1 MRLLKSWPDNCLLNV
16 KSIIM
21 NKFYT
26 LLFFVTVLI
35 SCEGSVGPPGPPGP
49 QGVPG
54 EDGAGG
60 LIGQVIEVQA
70 DLNAGTNYEYF
81 VEIPSDIEV
90 YDTDVFMVYRLMEV
104 ADGLDVWEP
113 LPQTI
118 FRNNDILL
126 YAFDY
131 TIFDVKL
138 FLDGT
143 VDFGKLDPSDT
154 DGLIFRIAIIPADFA
169 KGVNLKKMNDVMKA
183 MDIKDV
189 KRIN

>member
-1 MRLLKSWPDNCLLNV
+1 
-16 KSIIM
+16 M

-26 LLFFVTVLI
+26 LLFFATILI
-35 SCEGSVGPPGPPGP
+35 SCEGTVGPPGPPGP

-54 EDGAGG
+54 EDGGVG

-70 DLNAGTNYEYF
+70 DLNAGTDFEYF

-90 YDTDVFMVYRLMEV
+90 YESDVIVVYRLMEV
-104 ADGLDVWEP
+104 IDDLDVWEP

-118 FRNNDILL
+118 FRNDGTLL

-131 TIFDVKL
+131 TVFDVRL

-143 VDFGKLDPSDT
+143 VDFRRLDPNDT

-169 KGVNLKKMNDVMKA
+169 KSVNVNKMDEVMKGLEL
-183 MDIKDV
+183 DLNDV
-189 KRIN
+189 KRVN

>member
-1 MRLLKSWPDNCLLNV
+1 MK
-16 KSIIM
+16 
-21 NKFYT
+21 KFYI
-26 LLFFVTVLI
+26 LLFFATILI
-35 SCEGSVGPPGPPGP
+35 SCEGTVGPPGPPGP

-54 EDGAGG
+54 EDGYDG

-70 DLNAGTNYEYF
+70 DLNAGTDFEF
-81 VEIPSDIEV
+81 FIEIPSDIEV
-90 YDTDVFMVYRLMEV
+90 FESDVIMVYRLMEV
-104 ADGLDVWEP
+104 FDDTDVWEP

-118 FRNNDILL
+118 FRNNGILL

-131 TIFDVKL
+131 TLFDVRL

-143 VDFGKLDPSDT
+143 VDFGKLDPNDT

-169 KGVNLKKMNDVMKA
+169 KGVNLKKMDEVIKA
-183 MDIKDV
+183 LHVEDI

>member
-1 MRLLKSWPDNCLLNV
+1 MK
-16 KSIIM
+16 KYYI
-21 NKFYT
+21 
-26 LLFFVTVLI
+26 LLFVVTILI
-35 SCEGSVGPPGPPGP
+35 SCEGTVGPPGPPGP

-54 EDGAGG
+54 EDGFDG

-70 DLNAGTNYEYF
+70 DLNAGTDFEYF

-90 YDTDVFMVYRLMEV
+90 FESDVIMVYRLMEV
-104 ADGLDVWEP
+104 FDDTDVWEP

-118 FRNNDILL
+118 FRNNGILL
-126 YAFDY
+126 YTFDY
-131 TIFDVKL
+131 TLFDVRL

-143 VDFGKLDPSDT
+143 VDFGKLDPNDT

-169 KGVNLKKMNDVMKA
+169 KGVNLKKMDEVIKA
-183 MDIKDV
+183 LNVEDI

>member
-1 MRLLKSWPDNCLLNV
+1 MHMSLLKSWPDNCLFNV

-26 LLFFVTVLI
+26 LLFFATVLI
-35 SCEGSVGPPGPPGP
+35 SCEGSVGPPGP
-49 QGVPG
+49 QGAPG
-54 EDGAGG
+54 EDGFDG

-70 DLNAGTNYEYF
+70 DLNVGTDFEYF
-81 VEIPSDIEV
+81 VEIPDDIVVIES
-90 YDTDVFMVYRLMEV
+90 DVFMVYRLMEV

-118 FRNNDILL
+118 FINNDILL

-131 TIFDVKL
+131 TLFDVRL

-143 VDFGKLDPSDT
+143 VDFGKLDPNDT

-169 KGVNLKKMNDVMKA
+169 KGVNLKKMDDVMQA
-183 MDIKDV
+183 LDIKDI

>member
-1 MRLLKSWPDNCLLNV
+1 
-16 KSIIM
+16 M

-26 LLFFVTVLI
+26 LLFFVIVII
-35 SCEGSVGPPGPPGP
+35 SCEGTVGPPGPP

-60 LIGQVIEVQA
+60 LIGQVIEVEA
-70 DLNAGTNYEYF
+70 DLNAATNFEYF
-81 VEIPSDIEV
+81 VELPSDIEV
-90 YDTDVFMVYRLMEV
+90 YESDVVVVYRLMEV
-104 ADGLDVWEP
+104 FDGLDVWEP

-118 FRNNDILL
+118 FRNDDILL

-131 TIFDVKL
+131 TLFDVRL

-143 VDFGKLDPSDT
+143 VDFNKLDPNDT
-154 DGLIFRIAIIPADFA
+154 DDLIFRIAVIPADFA
-169 KGVNLKKMNDVMKA
+169 QSVNLMKMDDVMKA
-183 MDIKDV
+183 MDVKDI

>member
-1 MRLLKSWPDNCLLNV
+1 MNNWPDNCLLHV
-16 KSIIM
+16 KSMIM

-26 LLFFVTVLI
+26 LLFFATILI

-70 DLNAGTNYEYF
+70 DLNAGTNFEYF
-81 VEIPSDIEV
+81 VEIPSEIEV
-90 YDTDVFMVYRLMEV
+90 YESDVLMVYRLMEV

-126 YAFDY
+126 YGFDY
-131 TIFDVKL
+131 TIFDVRL

-143 VDFGKLDPSDT
+143 VDFGKLDPNDT

-169 KGVNLKKMNDVMKA
+169 KDVNLKKMNDVMKA

>member
-1 MRLLKSWPDNCLLNV
+1 
-16 KSIIM
+16 M

-26 LLFFVTVLI
+26 LLFFVIVII
-35 SCEGSVGPPGPPGP
+35 SCEGTVGPPGP

-60 LIGQVIEVQA
+60 LIGQVIEVEA
-70 DLNAGTNYEYF
+70 DLNAATNFEYF
-81 VEIPSDIEV
+81 VELPSDIEV
-90 YDTDVFMVYRLMEV
+90 YESDVVVVYRLMEV
-104 ADGLDVWEP
+104 FDGLDVWEP

-118 FRNNDILL
+118 FRNDDILL

-131 TIFDVKL
+131 TLFDVRL

-143 VDFGKLDPSDT
+143 VDFNKLDPNDT
-154 DGLIFRIAIIPADFA
+154 DDLIFRIAVIPADFA
-169 KGVNLKKMNDVMKA
+169 QSVNLMKMDDVMKA
-183 MDIKDV
+183 MDVKDI

>member
-1 MRLLKSWPDNCLLNV
+1 
-16 KSIIM
+16 M

-26 LLFFVTVLI
+26 ILFFAIVLI
-35 SCEGSVGPPGPPGP
+35 SCEGTVGPPGPPGP

-54 EDGAGG
+54 EDGADG
-60 LIGQVIEVQA
+60 LIGQVIEVEA
-70 DLNAGTNYEYF
+70 DLNAATAYEAF
-81 VEIPSDIEV
+81 VELPSDIEV
-90 YDTDVFMVYRLMEV
+90 FESDVIVVYRLMEV
-104 ADGLDVWEP
+104 FDGLDVWEP

-126 YAFDY
+126 YAYDY
-131 TIFDVKL
+131 TLFDVRL

-143 VDFGKLDPSDT
+143 IDFNKLNPNDT

-169 KGVNLKKMNDVMKA
+169 KSVNLKKMDDVIKA
-183 MDIKDV
+183 MDVKEI